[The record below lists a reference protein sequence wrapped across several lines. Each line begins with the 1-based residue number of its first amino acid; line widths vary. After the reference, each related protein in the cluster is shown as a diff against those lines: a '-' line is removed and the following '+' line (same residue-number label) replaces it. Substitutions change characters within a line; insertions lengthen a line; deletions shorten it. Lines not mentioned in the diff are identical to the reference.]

1 MSNSQT
7 KEETFDLL
15 IWDVEDIIRTNN
27 KFSVKDDY
35 EQLQYADKSIKN
47 ERREWY
53 ESFSLTN
60 Q

>member
-7 KEETFDLL
+7 KEQTFDLL
-15 IWDVEDIIRTNN
+15 VWDVEDIVNTNN

-60 Q
+60 